1 MAERQ
6 SHGFK
11 FETKW
16 CKDNNVLT
24 WKQYED
30 KYGKEIGS
38 NYTSK
43 WDAID
48 DTKTGK
54 NYKGTP
60 IQLKCIGLGN
70 AIELGDI
77 FRNSNKEENFTL
89 VVGFW
94 EGKKTNIVDVVV
106 LNIDS
111 TKWNKLFE
119 WDKFEEL
126 KDWISNKV
134 SNSRTYDSQWK
145 DEMLYYK
152 KLWGDNRIITP
163 TFKRDHKKQRRVQ
176 CQISYTNFINE
187 FVLNGICNQSV
198 IL

>member
-16 CKDNNVLT
+16 CNQNNVLT

-30 KYGKEIGS
+30 KYGKQEGS

-43 WDAID
+43 WDAINEN
-48 DTKTGK
+48 KVGK
-54 NYKGTP
+54 HYKGRP
-60 IQLKCIGLGN
+60 VQLKCIGLNN

-77 FRNSNKEENFTL
+77 FRNSQKEEDFTL

-94 EGKKTNIVDVVV
+94 LGKKTNIVEIVELD
-106 LNIDS
+106 IDYK
-111 TKWNKLFE
+111 KWNKLFE
-119 WDKFEEL
+119 WDKFDEV

-134 SNSRTYDSQWK
+134 SNERSYDEQWK
-145 DEMLYYK
+145 TEMLHYK
-152 KLWGDNRIITP
+152 KLWGDRLITP

-176 CQISYTNFINE
+176 CQISYNTFMQE
-187 FVLNGICNQSV
+187 FVNNKICK
-198 IL
+198 